1 MKDAL
6 TENTLLNNAFFAKF
20 RVYFEDTDAGGIV
33 YYANYLKFC
42 ERARTEWLRSENI
55 SQQKMIEESHTGF
68 VVYEI
73 KGRYLHSAKLED
85 ELTVYVIPVKL
96 RKLSLTVYQ
105 EVYNQRG
112 EKLFEFECTLA
123 CTNLLKNKPNVIDA
137 KIAEFVKSRIPEDT
151 SSFCVSK

>member
-1 MKDAL
+1 MKDI
-6 TENTLLNNAFFAKF
+6 FKAKF

-42 ERARTEWLRSENI
+42 ERTRTEWLRSENI
-55 SQQKMIEESHTGF
+55 SQEEMIERSHTGF

-85 ELTVYVIPVKL
+85 ELTVTVIPVKL
-96 RKLSLTVYQ
+96 RKLSLSVYQ
-105 EVYNQRG
+105 EVYNQHG

-123 CTNLLKNKPNVIDA
+123 CTDLLKNKPKIIDA
-137 KIAEFVKSRIPEDT
+137 RIAEFIKARIPEDPA
-151 SSFCVSK
+151 SFCVS

>member
-1 MKDAL
+1 MSYEPFSKD
-6 TENTLLNNAFFAKF
+6 F

-42 ERARTEWLRSENI
+42 ERARTEWLRTSGI
-55 SQQKMIEESHTGF
+55 SQDKLLQEDKSGF

-73 KGRYLHSAKLED
+73 KGRYLRSARLDDVLSVK
-85 ELTVYVIPVKL
+85 VIPVKL
-96 RKLSLTVYQ
+96 RKLSLGMYQ

-123 CTNLLKNKPNVIDA
+123 YTALVKNKPKAIDA
-137 KIAEFVKSRIPEDT
+137 SIVEFIKPQIPLDLDNFRIE
-151 SSFCVSK
+151 

>member
-1 MKDAL
+1 MSSQPFSID
-6 TENTLLNNAFFAKF
+6 F

-42 ERARTEWLRSENI
+42 ERARTEWLRTSGI
-55 SQQKMIEESHTGF
+55 SQDKMLQEDKSGF

-73 KGRYLHSAKLED
+73 KGRYLRSARLDDVLSVK
-85 ELTVYVIPVKL
+85 VIPIKL
-96 RKLSLTVYQ
+96 RKLSLGMYQ

-123 CTNLLKNKPNVIDA
+123 FTDLVRNKPKAISQDI
-137 KIAEFVKSRIPEDT
+137 IAFIKPQIPVDLENFRIE
-151 SSFCVSK
+151 